1 MKNDL
6 NTKANNMQKIYKTYG
21 LSMKG
26 SKSKLAERIV
36 SLFPRATHF
45 YDLFCGGS
53 AISHCALIKNMFQH
67 IHINDINPMM
77 PEAFVKALQ
86 GGFDDEDRWISRE
99 DFFRLKDTD
108 PYVAICFSF
117 GNDLKT
123 YCYGKKV
130 EPLKKAL
137 HYAIFFD
144 SYELSD
150 ALIGVD
156 LRPIQNCAT
165 RQEKYIL
172 AKRLI
177 KTAYSN
183 NNTPPMLE
191 SWQRLRRI
199 QTTKLREA
207 YKNIGDCFSKK
218 KTRHGSTFR
227 TWSESTEYRVQG
239 GLDRTTAHSA
249 SVIRDTASTPNNHPP
264 LQRVELENQER
275 LLRLTSISNPS
286 KVCNLTWSIG
296 DYQNVEIADN
306 SVILCDIPY
315 IGTNEYVNG
324 GENFDHERFYEWCL
338 KQKEPL
344 YICSYEM
351 PEKDFKVV
359 AEFARIDTMSATNN
373 GKLVSEKVFMPRTQ
387 ETKGNIQLSLF

>member
-1 MKNDL
+1 
-6 NTKANNMQKIYKTYG
+6 MQKIYKTYG

-36 SLFPRATHF
+36 SLFPRATHL

-53 AISHCALIKNMFQH
+53 AISHCALLKNKYQH

-77 PEAFVKALQ
+77 PKAFIKALQ

-123 YCYGKKV
+123 YCYGKEV

-156 LRPIQNCAT
+156 LRPIRKCTT
-165 RQEKYIL
+165 RQEKYLL

-177 KTAYSN
+177 KAAYSN

-199 QTTKLREA
+199 QTTKLRA
-207 YKNIGDCFSKK
+207 ADKNIGDCFSKK
-218 KTRHGSTFR
+218 NSTRLDLQNL
-227 TWSESTEYRVQG
+227 ECLKRVQDSKWTRQDNCTFSSSHTRYCTDSKQ
-239 GLDRTTAHSA
+239 LPPPTTSG
-249 SVIRDTASTPNNHPP
+249 
-264 LQRVELENQER
+264 
-275 LLRLTSISNPS
+275 
-286 KVCNLTWSIG
+286 IG
-296 DYQNVEIADN
+296 
-306 SVILCDIPY
+306 
-315 IGTNEYVNG
+315 
-324 GENFDHERFYEWCL
+324 
-338 KQKEPL
+338 K
-344 YICSYEM
+344 
-351 PEKDFKVV
+351 
-359 AEFARIDTMSATNN
+359 
-373 GKLVSEKVFMPRTQ
+373 PR
-387 ETKGNIQLSLF
+387 KAA

>member
-1 MKNDL
+1 MQNIKTAGLPYKGGKN
-6 NTKANNMQKIYKTYG
+6 
-21 LSMKG
+21 
-26 SKSKLAERIV
+26 KLAERIV
-36 SLFPRATHF
+36 SLFPRAEHF
-45 YDLFCGGS
+45 YDLFSGGC
-53 AISHCALIKNMFQH
+53 AIAHCALLKNKFPH
-67 IHINDINPMM
+67 VHINDINPMM
-77 PEAFVKALQ
+77 PQAFVKALQ

-99 DFFRLKDTD
+99 DFFKLKDTD

-123 YCYGKKV
+123 YCYGKEV

-156 LRPIQNCAT
+156 LRPIQKCAT
-165 RQEKYIL
+165 RQEKYLL

-177 KTAYSN
+177 KAAYSN
-183 NNTPPMLE
+183 NNTPPNARKLAKT
-191 SWQRLRRI
+191 QTHTDCQVTKGRNGHKRL
-199 QTTKLREA
+199 L
-207 YKNIGDCFSKK
+207 FKK
-218 KTRHGSTFR
+218 K
-227 TWSESTEYRVQG
+227 
-239 GLDRTTAHSA
+239 L
-249 SVIRDTASTPNNHPP
+249 DTARLAELGVPQTSTGFKVDSTGQLHIQQQSYEILHRLQTITPP
-264 LQRVELENQER
+264 LQRMELENQER

-296 DYQNVEIADN
+296 DYQDVQIEDN
-306 SVILCDIPY
+306 SVIICDIPY
-315 IGTNEYVNG
+315 IGTNEYVG
-324 GENFDHERFYEWCL
+324 GGDNFDHERFYEWCL

-359 AEFARIDTMSATNN
+359 AEFARVDTMSATNN

-387 ETKGNIQLSLF
+387 ETRGNIQLSLF

>member
-1 MKNDL
+1 
-6 NTKANNMQKIYKTYG
+6 
-21 LSMKG
+21 MKG

-36 SLFPRATHF
+36 SLFPRATHL

-53 AISHCALIKNMFQH
+53 AIPHCALLKNKYQH

-77 PEAFVKALQ
+77 PQAFVKALQ

-123 YCYGKKV
+123 YCYGKEV

-156 LRPIQNCAT
+156 LRPIQKCAT
-165 RQEKYIL
+165 RQEKYLL

-177 KTAYSN
+177 KA
-183 NNTPPMLE
+183 
-191 SWQRLRRI
+191 
-199 QTTKLREA
+199 A
-207 YKNIGDCFSKK
+207 CSKK
-218 KTRHGSTFR
+218 K
-227 TWSESTEYRVQG
+227 
-239 GLDRTTAHSA
+239 L
-249 SVIRDTASTPNNHPP
+249 DTARRNGFQCG

-286 KVCNLTWSIG
+286 KVCSLTWSIG
-296 DYQNVEIADN
+296 DYQDVQIEDN
-306 SVILCDIPY
+306 SVIICDIPY

-324 GENFDHERFYEWCL
+324 GDNFDHERFYEWCL

-351 PEKDFKVV
+351 PESDFKVV
-359 AEFARIDTMSATNN
+359 AEFARVDTMSATNN

-387 ETKGNIQLSLF
+387 ETRGNIQLSLF

>member
-1 MKNDL
+1 
-6 NTKANNMQKIYKTYG
+6 MQKIYKTYG

-26 SKSKLAERIV
+26 SKSKLADRIV
-36 SLFPRATHF
+36 SLFPRATHL

-53 AISHCALIKNMFQH
+53 AISHCALLKNKYQH

-77 PEAFVKALQ
+77 PKAFIKALQ

-123 YCYGKKV
+123 YCYGKDV

-156 LRPIQNCAT
+156 LRPIQKCAT
-165 RQEKYIL
+165 RQEKYLL

-177 KTAYSN
+177 KAEYSN
-183 NNTPPMLE
+183 NNTPPPMLE

-199 QTTKLREA
+199 QTTKLRA
-207 YKNIGDCFSKK
+207 TDKNIGDCFSKK
-218 KTRHGSTFR
+218 K
-227 TWSESTEYRVQG
+227 
-239 GLDRTTAHSA
+239 L
-249 SVIRDTASTPNNHPP
+249 DTAR
-264 LQRVELENQER
+264 LAELGTTQQ
-275 LLRLTSISNPS
+275 ISNNYPPPPH
-286 KVCNLTWSIG
+286 TRGIG
-296 DYQNVEIADN
+296 K
-306 SVILCDIPY
+306 P
-315 IGTNEYVNG
+315 
-324 GENFDHERFYEWCL
+324 R
-338 KQKEPL
+338 
-344 YICSYEM
+344 
-351 PEKDFKVV
+351 KD
-359 AEFARIDTMSATNN
+359 A
-373 GKLVSEKVFMPRTQ
+373 
-387 ETKGNIQLSLF
+387 

>member
-1 MKNDL
+1 
-6 NTKANNMQKIYKTYG
+6 MQKIYKTYG

-26 SKSKLAERIV
+26 SKSKLADRIV
-36 SLFPRATHF
+36 SLFPRATHL

-53 AISHCALIKNMFQH
+53 AISHCALLKNKYQH

-77 PEAFVKALQ
+77 PQAFIKALQ

-123 YCYGKKV
+123 YCYGKEV

-156 LRPIQNCAT
+156 LRPIRKCAT
-165 RQEKYIL
+165 RQEKYLL

-177 KTAYSN
+177 KVAYSN
-183 NNTPPMLE
+183 NNTPPNARKLPKTQTHTDYQVTKGRQEHRRLLFKKNSTRLDLQNLE
-191 SWQRLRRI
+191 CL
-199 QTTKLREA
+199 K
-207 YKNIGDCFSKK
+207 
-218 KTRHGSTFR
+218 
-227 TWSESTEYRVQG
+227 RVQDSRWTRQDNCTFSSSHTRYCTDSKQ
-239 GLDRTTAHSA
+239 L
-249 SVIRDTASTPNNHPP
+249 PPP

-286 KVCNLTWSIG
+286 KVCSLTWSIG
-296 DYQNVEIADN
+296 DYQDVQIEDN
-306 SVILCDIPY
+306 SVIICDIPY
-315 IGTNEYVNG
+315 IGTNEYVG
-324 GENFDHERFYEWCL
+324 GGDNFDHERFYEWCL

-359 AEFARIDTMSATNN
+359 AEFARVDTMSATNN

-387 ETKGNIQLSLF
+387 ETRGNIQLSLF